1 MNSNTSS
8 KRVVFSMLLVAALT
22 VFSLEMARGLASV
35 ILNEAEP
42 AQASPQVSAPK
53 IAEAREALKNGET
66 DRAIALLNEAQTAD
80 PNNWEVFHLRGVAHA
95 GKQNFA
101 AAATD
106 LEKAIELNPND
117 AMNHYYAGMVYGRL
131 NQTDKMVNHYETFLR
146 LAPDSPDAPKVQSL
160 LRSVR

>member
-1 MNSNTSS
+1 MNPQTGI
-8 KRVVFSMLLVAALT
+8 KRVVLSMLVVAALA
-22 VFSLEMARGLASV
+22 VFSLEMARGLASA
-35 ILNEAEP
+35 LMSGAQP
-42 AQASPQVSAPK
+42 AQALPQVSAPK

-80 PNNWEVFHLRGVAHA
+80 PSNWEIYHLRGVAHA
-95 GKQNFA
+95 GKEDFT